1 MKSLFSKNQ
10 ISIGPKAR
18 FRLLFQ
24 SSLRFIKPMTRPPA
38 GGLKKIALG
47 VGSFAL
53 YNILFVLNAVAQT
66 KDKKSLS
73 TKFFNSAKDTATK
86 AELINPGDT
95 LTPNTIF
102 AQVGASI
109 NVLLTMLGVVFLLL
123 MIWGGILWMTAAGN
137 DSKVDK
143 AKKIII
149 AAAIGITI
157 ILLSQVITFFI
168 LNSFAPEAACT
179 SGTC

>member
-1 MKSLFSKNQ
+1 MKSFFLKNQ
-10 ISIGPKAR
+10 TSIVPKAR
-18 FRLLFQ
+18 LRLFFQ

-38 GGLKKIALG
+38 GGLKKIAFG
-47 VGSFAL
+47 IGSFAL
-53 YNILFVLNAVAQT
+53 YNFLFVLNVAAQT

-86 AELINPGDT
+86 AELINPSGD
-95 LTPNTIF
+95 LSPELASKLVFVQIGSYINT
-102 AQVGASI
+102 
-109 NVLLTMLGVVFLLL
+109 LLTLLGVVFLLL
-123 MIWGGILWMTAAGN
+123 MIWGGIMWMTAAGN

-149 AAAIGITI
+149 SSAIGITI

-168 LNSFAPEAACT
+168 LNSFAPEAP
-179 SGTC
+179 